1 MRIFAVSFWAAV
13 VSFSPAGAAEIETT
27 NHEVRLAGEVRAMH
41 VDVIA
46 KAIADFIVE
55 AHPPF
60 LRLAV
65 KDIRGDTAAIASVAR
80 MVRAARAAGLPV
92 EVVQSG
98 PCPDP
103 ACRILLD
110 AAAY

>member
-1 MRIFAVSFWAAV
+1 MKRLALALVLFA
-13 VSFSPAGAAEIETT
+13 SPAAAAEIEVT

-41 VDVIA
+41 IDVIA

-60 LRLAV
+60 LRLSI
-65 KDIRGDTAAIASVAR
+65 KDISGDTAAIASVAR

-92 EVVQSG
+92 EVLANG
-98 PCPDP
+98 PCTDP
-103 ACRILLD
+103 ACRLLLD

>member
-1 MRIFAVSFWAAV
+1 MKRIALALALLAG
-13 VSFSPAGAAEIETT
+13 PASAAEVELT
-27 NHEVRLAGEVRAMH
+27 NHEVRLSGAVRAMH

-60 LRLAV
+60 LRLTV
-65 KDIRGDTAAIASVAR
+65 KDVTGEQSAIASVAR
-80 MVRAARAAGLPV
+80 MIRATRAAGLPV
-92 EVVQSG
+92 EVIESG

-103 ACRILLD
+103 ACRLLLD
-110 AAAY
+110 AAGYR

>member
-1 MRIFAVSFWAAV
+1 MRIFAVFFWAAAL
-13 VSFSPAGAAEIETT
+13 SPSPAAAAEIEVT
-27 NHEVRLAGEVRAMH
+27 NHEVRLSGEVRAMH

-60 LRLAV
+60 LRLAI
-65 KDIRGDTAAIASVAR
+65 KDVSGDTAAIASVAR

-92 EVVQSG
+92 EVLPNGACAS
-98 PCPDP
+98 P

>member
-1 MRIFAVSFWAAV
+1 MKRLALALVLLAY
-13 VSFSPAGAAEIETT
+13 PASAAEVEVT
-27 NHEVRLAGEVRAMH
+27 NREVRLSGEVRTMH

-60 LRLAV
+60 LRLTV
-65 KDIRGDTAAIASVAR
+65 KDVSGDAGAIASVAR
-80 MVRAARAAGLPV
+80 MVRATRAAGLPV
-92 EVVQSG
+92 EVVESG

-103 ACRILLD
+103 ACRVLLD
-110 AAAY
+110 AGGYR

>member
-1 MRIFAVSFWAAV
+1 MKRIAAV
-13 VSFSPAGAAEIETT
+13 LLVAAGPAFAAEIELT
-27 NHEVRLAGEVRAMH
+27 NHEVRLSGAVRAMH

-60 LRLAV
+60 LRLTV
-65 KDIRGDTAAIASVAR
+65 KDVTGEQGAIASVAR
-80 MVRAARAAGLPV
+80 MLRAARAAGLPV
-92 EVVQSG
+92 EVVESG

-103 ACRILLD
+103 ACRVLLD
-110 AAAY
+110 AAGYR